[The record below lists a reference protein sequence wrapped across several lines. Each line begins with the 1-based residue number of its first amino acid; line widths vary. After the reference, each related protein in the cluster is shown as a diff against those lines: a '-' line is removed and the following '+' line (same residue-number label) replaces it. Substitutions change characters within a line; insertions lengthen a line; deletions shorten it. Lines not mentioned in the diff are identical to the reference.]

1 MGGIYNRSICAVMAV
16 LFLSM
21 SMSGCLSLVLGR
33 EIMEGV
39 RGEPEIKDEW
49 TPYDLSHSFVVDE
62 SGGNPL
68 EQIQETKTEQI
79 KIDETVS
86 KIIIVFKTSVNYH
99 VGDSDQR
106 YVHVELLWCDDLGS
120 NCDTANPIYERM
132 ADNGSYSQETFELNR
147 EIDQFEDGLWRLT
160 IEGRGAGTSTGI
172 STLDFEDSWLL
183 LVRVARPCLEFPESK
198 PECTPL
204 VDL

>member
-1 MGGIYNRSICAVMAV
+1 MGGIYNRSICAVLAV

-49 TPYDLSHSFVVDE
+49 TPYDLSHSFVIDE

-68 EQIQETKTEQI
+68 DQIEAEKSEDI

-106 YVHVELLWCDDLGS
+106 YVHVKLLWYGDVPQVGTRAL
-120 NCDTANPIYERM
+120 T
-132 ADNGSYSQETFELNR
+132 L
-147 EIDQFEDGLWRLT
+147 RLPVLLCNLSCGQHR
-160 IEGRGAGTSTGI
+160 IQSHEAPGT
-172 STLDFEDSWLL
+172 
-183 LVRVARPCLEFPESK
+183 
-198 PECTPL
+198 
-204 VDL
+204 